1 VNPPTLQTRSG
12 HLVKRLKKDG
22 FWVRGVDLKFHE
34 FSETH
39 NTIFVTWA
47 LEQIVG

>member
-1 VNPPTLQTRSG
+1 MKCALVCGGG
-12 HLVKRLKKDG
+12 HLVKRLKRDG

-39 NTIFVTWA
+39 ADDFI
-47 LEQIVG
+47 LDGLKLRL